1 MRKLLNAARGKTPCD
16 LLIKG
21 GRIANVLS
29 LEYETADIAISD
41 GMIVGV
47 GQGYSGKQEVDASHT
62 VLMPGMIDGHLHIES
77 TMLSPGD
84 FASVVVP
91 LGTTTVLCDPHEIAN
106 TCGLAGI
113 GFMFREARQTPL
125 DAMMSA
131 PSCVPASDFE
141 TPFKP
146 LDATVLKDLYDLGLS
161 THLGEMM
168 NFSGVINGDKD
179 VWDIISASQNLVKT
193 GHTPGLKGHDLCA
206 YLLSGCN
213 SDHECNVAEEAR
225 EKLRRGMWIMLRE
238 SPVEHNMDAL
248 LALVLEDEARHSRF
262 MAVSDDL
269 SADHILTCG
278 HLDHLM
284 RKMIKKGVRPL
295 IAAALVSINPAN
307 YFRLWDRGA
316 IAPGRIAD
324 IVQVASLE
332 ECRVLKVW
340 KRGALVAEHGEPLFE
355 TPRPDISELP
365 FAKLSVFSDPF
376 ALEEKLAVKVSPNEN
391 AGKKIR
397 VMELVPGKVIT
408 KQRILEPLIQG
419 DEVVADVT
427 RDILKVVVVEKNRGS
442 GNIAI
447 GFVRG
452 FGFKK
457 GAIAS
462 SVAHDAHNYIAVG
475 VDDQSIL
482 TALKFLVKNNGGLAV
497 TQGSEIKRA
506 LSLPVGGLMS
516 TLTASELAPAVEQ
529 IRLAAT
535 GLCEASA
542 TETTSAQ
549 PFMDLSFLSLSVIP
563 ELKLTDQGYIDV
575 LNARKL
581 SLFVAE

>member
-1 MRKLLNAARGKTPCD
+1 MQKLLEVALGKRPCD
-16 LLIKG
+16 LVIKG
-21 GRIANVLS
+21 GKIANVLS

-41 GMIVGV
+41 GIIVGV
-47 GQGYSGKQEVDASHT
+47 GQGYSGKQEIDATNT

-77 TMLSPGD
+77 TLLSPVD

-91 LGTTTVLCDPHEIAN
+91 LGSTTVICDPHEIAN
-106 TCGLAGI
+106 TCGLMGV
-113 GFMFREARQTPL
+113 GFMFKEASHTPL

-141 TPFKP
+141 TPFQKM
-146 LDATVLKDLYDLGLS
+146 DATVLRDLYDLGLS

-168 NFSGVINGDKD
+168 NFPGIIRGDEGA
-179 VWDIISASQNLVKT
+179 WDIIAASQDVVKT
-193 GHTPGLKGHDLCA
+193 GHAPRLGGLDLCA
-206 YLLSGCN
+206 YLLSGCD
-213 SDHECNVAEEAR
+213 SDHECNDVEEAR

-248 LALVLEDEARHSRF
+248 LELLLEDEARHSRC

-269 SADHILTCG
+269 SAEHILNHG
-278 HLDHLM
+278 HLDHLL

-295 IAAALVSINPAN
+295 VAAALLTINPAN

-324 IVQVASLE
+324 IVQVESLE
-332 ECRVLKVW
+332 ECRALKVW
-340 KRGALVAEHGEPLFE
+340 KRGVLVAENGMALFE

-365 FAKLSVFSDPF
+365 FPKLSAFSDS
-376 ALEEKLAVKVSPNEN
+376 ATLEEKLKVKNEV
-391 AGKKIR
+391 GKNIH
-397 VMELVPGKVIT
+397 VMALVPGKVIT
-408 KQRILEPLIQG
+408 KRLVLEPLIWG
-419 DEVVADVT
+419 DEVVADVA
-427 RDILKVVVVEKNRGS
+427 RDILKVVAVEKNRGS

-452 FGFKK
+452 FGFKQ

-482 TALKFLVKNNGGLAV
+482 TALKFLVKNNGGLVV
-497 TQGSEIKRA
+497 TQGSEINRA
-506 LSLPVGGLMS
+506 LSLPIGGLMS

-529 IRLAAT
+529 IRLAARA
-535 GLCEASA
+535 LCGTDVA
-542 TETTSAQ
+542 ETTSTQ

-581 SLFVAE
+581 PLFV